1 MIVKVVGRDKKD
13 KNIEFIQI
21 FDDITKATNY
31 IRRVLIYIGLLSCSK
46 KLLGTSVAKALAGDY
61 EIVVTVEDEGWK

>member
-1 MIVKVVGRDKKD
+1 MIVKVVGRDGED
-13 KNIEFIQI
+13 KNIKFIKT

-46 KLLGTSVAKALAGDY
+46 KLLGDMVDETLARGY

>member
-31 IRRVLIYIGLLSCSK
+31 IRRMLIYIGLLSCSK
-46 KLLGTSVAKALAGDY
+46 KLLGDMVAKSLAGGY